1 MICRDAC
8 VFLFVSLLV
17 SSSVNAIANDRERWL
32 ALHHAYTAALEAG
45 EYKQAETIA
54 REQLQFVKQHPLPHA
69 EDNVSREAHSLSQ
82 IAVALV
88 PQGDLKT
95 AKKLFTQSLEMNIA
109 MRGATSKHLIPILL
123 RLAEVNRQQGQ
134 NEEAAETLRQA
145 MRVKE
150 VALTWQK
157 KDEAFVELAELL
169 NAQCQIMIAQR
180 EIDDAHKT
188 AERAVS
194 IKVPLPDSEQQQLA
208 INLSQLGS
216 LLRDQGEPAQAV
228 SCLEEA
234 RKRYGKVANADRTE
248 FANCLEHLASLYR
261 EAGREQDAVKVE
273 AQLESMQ
280 TTPS

>member
-8 VFLFVSLLV
+8 VFLFVSVLV
-17 SSSVNAIANDRERWL
+17 SSSANAIANDRERWL

-54 REQLQFVKQHPLPHA
+54 REQLQFVKQHPLPH
-69 EDNVSREAHSLSQ
+69 EKDNVAREAHSLNQ

-134 NEEAAETLRQA
+134 IEEAAQTLRQA
-145 MRVKE
+145 MEVKE

-169 NAQCQIMIAQR
+169 NAQCAIMIEQKA
-180 EIDDAHKT
+180 IDDARRT
-188 AERAVS
+188 TERALA
-194 IKVPLPDSEQQQLA
+194 IKVPLPDREQQQLA
-208 INLSQLGS
+208 RNLSQLGS
-216 LLRDQGEPAQAV
+216 LLGAQGKTAQAV

-234 RKRYGKVANADRTE
+234 RKRYTQVSSADRVE
-248 FANCLEHLASLYR
+248 VARCLAELAALYR
-261 EAGREQDAVKVE
+261 SEGRERDADTVE
-273 AQLESMQ
+273 GQRKALQIGS
-280 TTPS
+280 S

>member
-1 MICRDAC
+1 MISRAAC

-17 SSSVNAIANDRERWL
+17 FGSMNAIANDRERWL

-54 REQLQFVKQHPLPHA
+54 RKQLQFVMEHPLPHK
-69 EDNVSREAHSLSQ
+69 EDNVSREAHSLNQ

-88 PQGDLKT
+88 PQGDLAT
-95 AKKLFTQSLEMNIA
+95 AEKLFTQALEMNIA

-134 NEEAAETLRQA
+134 IEEAAQTLRQA
-145 MRVKE
+145 MEVKE

-169 NAQCQIMIAQR
+169 NAQCQVMIAQR
-180 EIDDAHKT
+180 KIDDAHKT

-194 IKVPLPDSEQQQLA
+194 IKVPLPDSEQNHLA
-208 INLSQLGS
+208 RNLSQLGS
-216 LLRDQGEPAQAV
+216 LLGAQGKTAQAV

-234 RKRYGKVANADRTE
+234 RKRYAQVSGADRVE
-248 FANCLEHLASLYR
+248 VAQCLAELAALYR
-261 EAGREQDAVKVE
+261 SEGREQDADRVE
-273 AQLESMQ
+273 GQRKALQIGS
-280 TTPS
+280 S

>member
-1 MICRDAC
+1 MASRNAC
-8 VFLFVSLLV
+8 LFVVVSLLV
-17 SSSVNAIANDRERWL
+17 VNCANAIADDRERWL
-32 ALHHAYTAALEAG
+32 GLHHAYTAALEAG

-69 EDNVSREAHSLSQ
+69 EDNVSREAHSLNQ

-109 MRGATSKHLIPILL
+109 MRGPTSKHLIPILL

-134 NEEAAETLRQA
+134 IEEAAETLRQA

-157 KDEAFVELAELL
+157 KDEAFVELAKIL
-169 NAQCQIMIAQR
+169 NAQCAVMIEQQS
-180 EIDDAHKT
+180 IDDALRT
-188 AERAVS
+188 TERALA
-194 IKVPLPDSEQQQLA
+194 IKVPLPDREQQQLA
-208 INLSQLGS
+208 RNLSQLGS

-248 FANCLEHLASLYR
+248 FANCLEHLESLYR

-273 AQLESMQ
+273 AQLEKMQ